1 MSFRPSSVSFR
12 PSKASGEIFAKIA
25 FFSTFAKSHYYRT
38 MGHTAYT
45 LLDKVN
51 SPADIKGLSTEQL
64 RTLCQEIRQYMIE
77 CCAVNPGHLGPSLG
91 AVELIVGLH
100 YVYDTPED
108 KIVFDVGHQAY
119 AHKIITGR
127 REAFRGNRTKEGISG
142 FPKRSESEYDAFGV
156 GHSSTSVSAALGFA
170 EAAKMQ
176 GSGHKSIALIGDGA
190 LTGGLAFEGMNNAGA
205 SNTDIL
211 VVLNDNNISIDR
223 NVGALHDYLLRMTTD
238 PRYNKA
244 KKKIWD
250 KLGDNWFR
258 RNIQKIVRTTK
269 AYIVRDSGGH
279 LFQALGFRYFGP
291 IDGNDIEQVVDTLK
305 KVKDLGGPML
315 LHTLTTKGKGY
326 APAEENQTV
335 WHAPGV
341 FDPETGERIK
351 SDKGV
356 SRYQDVFGEVLLE
369 LAKMNEKVVG
379 ITPAMASGCGMNT
392 LAKAMPERFYDVGIE
407 EEHAVTFAAGLA
419 AGGMKPFCNIYSSFS
434 QRAYD
439 QIIHDVALQD
449 LPVVLCLD
457 RAGVVGE
464 DGATH
469 HGCYDMSI
477 YRSIPGAVIAVPKD
491 EIELKDM
498 MYSAMLAQSG
508 PYIIRYPRG
517 YGEGTDWK
525 EHSFE
530 EMPIGKGVRM
540 LEGSKVA
547 LVCAGPVSY
556 RAMEA
561 ADILKASG
569 ADWNPSIYN
578 IRYIKPLDTDL
589 IDEACRRHS
598 VVVTVEDGTVLGGLH
613 GAVAEYVAEHHP
625 SVRVIP
631 IGIPDRYI
639 GQATQQQQREECG
652 LTASRIKEVLEKY
665 TDYLNSPCHPERHEV
680 E

>member
-1 MSFRPSSVSFR
+1 MSILENINTP
-12 PSKASGEIFAKIA
+12 K
-25 FFSTFAKSHYYRT
+25 
-38 MGHTAYT
+38 
-45 LLDKVN
+45 
-51 SPADIKGLSTEQL
+51 DIKKLSMAEL
-64 RTLCQEIRQYMIE
+64 RTLCKEIRTYMIE
-77 CCAVNPGHLGPSLG
+77 CCSTNPGHLGPSLG

-100 YVYDTPED
+100 YVYDTPDD
-108 KIVFDVGHQAY
+108 KIIFDVGHQAY

-127 REAFRGNRTKEGISG
+127 RELFRKNRTKDGISG
-142 FPKRSESEYDAFGV
+142 FPKRSESEYDSFGV

-170 EAAKMQ
+170 EAAKIQ
-176 GSGHKSIALIGDGA
+176 GLKQKAVALIGDGS
-190 LTGGLAFEGMNNAGA
+190 LTGGLAFEGLNNAGA
-205 SNTDIL
+205 SKADIL
-211 VVLNDNNISIDR
+211 VIVNDNNISIDR
-223 NVGALHDYLLRMTTD
+223 NVGAVHNYLLRITTN
-238 PRYNKA
+238 PGYNRA
-244 KKKIWD
+244 KKRVWD
-250 KLGDNWFR
+250 GLGDNWFR
-258 RNIQKIVRTTK
+258 RGIQRIIATTK
-269 AYIVRDSGGH
+269 SYLVRENGGH

-291 IDGNDIEQVVDTLK
+291 IDGNNIEQVINTLQK
-305 KVKDLGGPML
+305 LKELNGPLL
-315 LHTLTTKGKGY
+315 LHTLTQKGKGY

-335 WHAPGV
+335 WHAPGQ
-341 FDPETGERIK
+341 FDPETGERICRK
-351 SDKGV
+351 NDV

-369 LAKMNEKVVG
+369 LARTDDRITG
-379 ITPAMASGCGMNT
+379 ITPAMASGCGMNKF
-392 LAKAMPERFYDVGIE
+392 AKEFPDRFYDVGIE
-407 EEHAVTFAAGLA
+407 ESHAVTFAAGLA

-469 HGCYDMSI
+469 HGCYDMAI
-477 YRSIPGAVIAVPKD
+477 FRSIPGAVIAVPAD
-491 EIELKDM
+491 ETELKDM
-498 MYSAMLAQSG
+498 MYSASLATTG

-598 VVVTVEDGTVLGGLH
+598 VVVTVEDGTVIGGLH
-613 GAVAEYVAEHHP
+613 GAVADYVAEHHP

-665 TDYLNSPCHPERHEV
+665 
-680 E
+680 